1 MPSFNFDD
9 LTQEEEKIFS
19 QIVEEAE
26 MFSLNANKDKAKRQK
41 GDIVQGLIESKS
53 LNLVYGKK
61 NSGKS
66 LLLVDAAL
74 HFSEGTAWAGRTTRS
89 CEVTYYAYEQPDH
102 IQERIE
108 ATYYSKEIL
117 SDEWY
122 LENLF
127 LAKKPPDILDKH
139 YINALKYKIGDD
151 LDFKFTDTL
160 NENSGRVL
168 ILDTLAYVIGDKG
181 DENAFATIGPLIKQL
196 RKIIDLGWTIFV
208 LTHPGK
214 DASKGPRGHS
224 ALPAAADNIFHIT
237 KKNDTI
243 TMHQNFARNRK
254 TGQELKF
261 KILSSNL
268 KERGLEG
275 IPYIEALNE
284 EKPHAPSPKPS
295 YRDVAVLNLIG
306 QLFEADPVNIKLVFG
321 LDRDCYAVQYAQLLA
336 SFIAA
341 NIAPEAKLKAS
352 QAKALTRVLESLAE
366 KGLINERDGFYW
378 LTENEQTNDDNQT

>member
-1 MPSFNFDD
+1 MPGFNHDD
-9 LTQEEEKIFS
+9 WTEEETQIFAGIIDVAVPFS
-19 QIVEEAE
+19 YDIDREIPTESNNDIVE
-26 MFSLNANKDKAKRQK
+26 R
-41 GDIVQGLIESKS
+41 LIENKS

-61 NSGKS
+61 NAGKS
-66 LLLVDAAL
+66 LVIGDLAIHLSKGA
-74 HFSEGTAWAGRTTRS
+74 HWAGRNTKP
-89 CEVTYYAYEQPDH
+89 CEVFYYAYEQPEHLRIRFRATHNLKFPNDTEYLDH
-102 IQERIE
+102 
-108 ATYYSKEIL
+108 L
-117 SDEWY
+117 
-122 LENLF
+122 LF
-127 LAKKPPDILDKH
+127 SPKPPDILGKH
-139 YINALKYKIGDD
+139 YENALKFKVCLDD
-151 LDFKFTDTL
+151 NWPDSEILD
-160 NENSGRVL
+160 ENSGRVL

-181 DENAFATIGPLIKQL
+181 DENAFSTIGPLVKQL

-237 KKNDTI
+237 QKNGTI

-254 TGQELKF
+254 TGQNLKF

-284 EKPHAPSPKPS
+284 EKAHVASPKPS
-295 YRDVAVLNLIG
+295 LREVAVLNLLG

-321 LDRDCYAVQYAQLLA
+321 LDRDSYAVQHAQLLA
-336 SFIAA
+336 AFIAA
-341 NIAPEAKLKAS
+341 NIAPQAESKAS

-366 KGLINERDGFYW
+366 KDLINERGGFYW
-378 LTENEQTNDDNQT
+378 LPENEQTNDDNQS